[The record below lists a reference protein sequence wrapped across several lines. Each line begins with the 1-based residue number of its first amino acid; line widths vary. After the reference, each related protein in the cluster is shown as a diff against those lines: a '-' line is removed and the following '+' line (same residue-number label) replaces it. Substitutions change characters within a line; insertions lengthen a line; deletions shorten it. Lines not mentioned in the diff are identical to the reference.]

1 MRKNYFITLLL
12 TLCFSAFSFGQ
23 DLVITGVYDGPNS
36 GGTPKG
42 MEIYVINDIADLSA
56 YGVGSAN
63 NGGGSDGE
71 EFTFPA
77 DAVTSGTYIYVA
89 SEEPQFTSFFG
100 FAPTY
105 NAGSAMGINGDDAV
119 ELFHNGTVI
128 DTFGDINTDG
138 NNEVWEYLDGWAYRI
153 DGTGPEGTTFTP
165 ANWTYSGVDGL
176 TGGTTNA
183 ATNSPFPIGTY
194 SDSASSDPSMTI
206 SGVSNGQE
214 FSPETT
220 EVTVTFNIQNF
231 TLSADNGSGGSDG
244 SGDGYVLTTLQET
257 GEPDDVVGF
266 FTTTPPPISVE
277 PGKTYTLTA
286 ELVDNSGNSLSPAVS
301 VSNSFSVAAYTE
313 ATNIA
318 ALRAGSDGDYFEL
331 TGEAVLTFIGTS
343 RNQKYIE
350 DSSAAILIDD
360 NNGTITTSYSIGD
373 GITGIK
379 GRLSSFSGVTQFVPS
394 EDPGAASSTGNAI
407 TPQTVSIAQLLAN
420 LNDYESEWITINDVT
435 FADADGSATFSTGSN
450 YDITDGTDTMV
461 FRVQFSSAAS
471 DLDGTVIPTSS
482 ANITGLAAEF
492 NGTSQI
498 MGTTLANIVLGIAD
512 DQIDGFAAY
521 PNPVNGNQLT
531 VTANSLDTKTVAIYN
546 VLGKKVF
553 TRTFS
558 GAQDTFDVSNVASGI
573 YILKVTEGNRIS
585 TQKLIIE

>member
-1 MRKNYFITLLL
+1 MRKNYFLTYVL
-12 TLCFSAFSFGQ
+12 TLIVSTFSFGQ
-23 DLVITGVYDGPNS
+23 DLVITGVFDGPNS

-42 MEIYVINDIADLSA
+42 MEIYVLNDIADLSI

-89 SEEPQFTSFFG
+89 SEETQFTSFFG

-138 NNEVWEYLDGWAYRI
+138 NGEIWEYLDGWAYRI

-165 ANWTYSGVDGL
+165 ANWTYSGINAL
-176 TGGTTNA
+176 EGGTTNA

-206 SGVSNGQE
+206 SGVTNGQE

-244 SGDGYVLTTLQET
+244 SGDGYVLTTLQEP
-257 GEPDDVVGF
+257 GEPDEVVGF

-301 VSNSFSVAAYTE
+301 ISASFSVAAYTE

-318 ALRAGSDGDYFEL
+318 ALRTGSDGDYFEL

-379 GRLSSFSGVTQFVPS
+379 GRLSSFAGVTQFVPV

-407 TPQTVSIAQLLAN
+407 TPQTVSIAELLAN
-420 LNDYESEWITINDVT
+420 LNDYESEWITINDIT
-435 FADADGSATFSTGSN
+435 FADGDGSATFSTGSN

-461 FRVQFSSAAS
+461 FRVHFSSAAS

-482 ANITGLAAEF
+482 ANVTGLAAEY

-498 MGTTLANIVLGIAD
+498 MGTTLANIVLGITD
-512 DQIDGFAAY
+512 HQIEGYAAY
-521 PNPVNGNQLT
+521 PNPVTENGLT
-531 VTANSLDTKTVAIYN
+531 ISTSSTDNKKVELFN
-546 VLGKKVF
+546 VLGKKVV
-553 TRTFS
+553 THNFS
-558 GAQDTFDVSNVASGI
+558 GTQKTLDISNIPSGI
-573 YILKVTEGNRIS
+573 YILKVTEGTKIA
-585 TQKLIIE
+585 TQKIIVE